1 MKQLL
6 GMAREKKEKEG
17 PKPVTNNKSNPIN
30 KISKPV
36 YDPPSESEPEYE

>member
-17 PKPVTNNKSNPIN
+17 PKPIG
-30 KISKPV
+30 ISKQLNLNKMPQPA
-36 YDPPSESEPEYE
+36 YQQPSDSEADYE